1 MNVPERKGNYSA
13 KKSKY
18 QGKYK
23 DKYNFRNIFYLLVF

>member
-23 DKYNFRNIFYLLVF
+23 DKYKELIILERRV